1 MKCPIALVPLI
12 VIAAAATAVLAGC
25 ADRDAR
31 GRGTYEAPRSALDGA
46 PPGRPA
52 HAHGVAGYRG
62 FCEEH
67 GRLIGTTADE
77 ADVDR
82 IVAAHNAAYHRVAG
96 SRFWIGE
103 KIAVLADDGSW

>member
-1 MKCPIALVPLI
+1 MKRPAALTALI
-12 VIAAAATAVLAGC
+12 VTAAAAVLAGC
-25 ADRDAR
+25 ADRDVR
-31 GRGTYEAPRSALDGA
+31 GQGAYEAPRSALDVV

-82 IVAAHNAAYHRVAG
+82 VVAAHNAAYHRVAG
-96 SRFWIGE
+96 SRFWVGE

>member
-1 MKCPIALVPLI
+1 MKRPIALAPLI
-12 VIAAAATAVLAGC
+12 VTAAAVLAGC

-31 GRGTYEAPRSALDGA
+31 GRGTYEAPRSALDGV

-52 HAHGVAGYRG
+52 HAHGGVAGYRG

-82 IVAAHNAAYHRVAG
+82 VVAAHNAAYHRVAG
-96 SRFWIGE
+96 SRFWVGE